1 MGGVRGRFEG
11 SRIPDPGFAGDDGT
25 ADATL
30 AAALTAYDAG
40 TGDRADVLAAL
51 GSARLLVPVVAVL
64 GPLRDGRFTTSSG
77 TEENDDDQGLAH
89 DKSSEMA
96 TVLLERPD
104 GRRGLLAFTSTAS
117 LAGWDAEARPV
128 PAAAATAA
136 QAAIQEGADAL
147 VVDVA
152 GPVRFALRGE
162 DLRAVA
168 AGWRLTRVGDQA
180 AWIRPASE

>member
-1 MGGVRGRFEG
+1 MGGVRGRFDG
-11 SRIPDPGFAGDDGT
+11 SRIPDPGFAGDDGA
-25 ADATL
+25 ADAALT
-30 AAALTAYDAG
+30 AALTAYDAG
-40 TGDRADVLAAL
+40 EGDRAGVLGAL

-64 GPLRDGRFTTSSG
+64 GEMEVD
-77 TEENDDDQGLAH
+77 EHGLAH
-89 DKSSEMA
+89 DKSSDMA
-96 TVLLERPD
+96 TVLMTRPD

-117 LAGWDAEARPV
+117 LAGWNAEARPV
-128 PAAAATAA
+128 PAAASTAA

-147 VVDVA
+147 VLDVS
-152 GPVRFALRGE
+152 GPVRFALDGE